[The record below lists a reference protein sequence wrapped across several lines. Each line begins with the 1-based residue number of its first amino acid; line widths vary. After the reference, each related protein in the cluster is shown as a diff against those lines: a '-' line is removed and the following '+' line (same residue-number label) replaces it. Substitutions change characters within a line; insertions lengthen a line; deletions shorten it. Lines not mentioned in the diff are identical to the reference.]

1 MKTSKFFSMI
11 GVAAMALAL
20 AACSNDETVEQGGKQ
35 AISFKAFVNKNIKNA
50 RSVTELSSVSNF
62 YVFGNLGADAQN
74 YTDRIFN
81 NELQST
87 PYYWSPNK
95 SYIFGAYADGE
106 GGKIDNATFD
116 EKQGV
121 LTFADYTVNDGKDL
135 IAAVATTTTD
145 ADVTNKQP
153 LGLTFNH
160 MLSQLRFTFTTDE
173 GENSTLKISDLNVSI
188 DQKGTCT
195 YKDGGTPTVTWV
207 NANNKTALAYAEVA
221 DVAVTEK
228 KAATESHLVIPQTEP
243 QNIEVTFKATFT
255 TPGYA
260 PIEGTFKTT
269 LAYNTNQGWQAGYRY
284 NYSVKLNAADIDPT
298 IQQKKIEFT
307 PTVESW
313 ENAAEGSTTP
323 QKQ

>member
-11 GVAAMALAL
+11 GVAAMALAFTS
-20 AACSNDETVEQGGKQ
+20 CSNDETVEQGGKQ
-35 AISFKAFVNKNIKNA
+35 AISFKTFVNKNVKNG

-62 YVFGNLGADAQN
+62 YVFGNLGESTDN
-74 YTDRIFN
+74 YTERIFN

-106 GGKIDNATFD
+106 GGNIANATFD
-116 EKQGV
+116 AANGT

-145 ADVTNKQP
+145 GNVLESGKAPVD
-153 LGLTFNH
+153 LSFNH

-173 GENSTLKISDLNVSI
+173 GENSTLKISDLKVNI
-188 DQKGTCT
+188 DQTGTGS
-195 YKDGGTPTVTWV
+195 YKNGGTVTWV
-207 NANNKTALAYAEVA
+207 NANNKTDLAYAEVA

-228 KAATESHLVIPQTEP
+228 KATTESHLVIPQTEP
-243 QNIEVTFKATFT
+243 QNIEVTFTATFT
-255 TPGYA
+255 TPGNE
-260 PIEGTFKTT
+260 PVTGNFKAN
-269 LAYNTNQGWQAGYRY
+269 LAYNTTQAWQAGFRY
-284 NYSVKLNAADIDPT
+284 NYTVKINAENIDPSVESKL
-298 IQQKKIEFT
+298 IKFN

-313 ENAAEGSTTP
+313 GNAAEGSTTP